1 MSLKIEARYS
11 PLARGTHVYLFTEAV
26 AERFIPAGAG
36 NTLAQPQP
44 QEFFAVYPRWR
55 REHENAV
62 Y

>member
-36 NTLAQPQP
+36 NT
-44 QEFFAVYPRWR
+44 EFEEVLC
-55 REHENAV
+55 
-62 Y
+62 